1 MCRQNTGVREVVA
14 SQDCDNHTLL
24 TGGGGGGTS
33 SYELFRYESSQ
44 RVCFSKPLRSDF
56 DQYAFKL
63 GLVSR

>member
-14 SQDCDNHTLL
+14 SHDCDNHTLL
-24 TGGGGGGTS
+24 TGGGGETS
-33 SYELFRYESSQ
+33 SFELFRYESSQ

-56 DQYAFKL
+56 DQYALKL

>member
-24 TGGGGGGTS
+24 TGGGGETS

-44 RVCFSKPLRSDF
+44 RICFSKPLRSDF
-56 DQYAFKL
+56 DQYALKL